1 MPVDVLIVG
10 AGPTGLLLAS
20 VLARYGVSLRLIDKR
35 PHPSQTSK
43 ALSVFARTLE
53 IFEQLGI
60 AEAAIAQGISIPKVQ
75 LYAGSDALVELSFQ
89 SIDAQYPFVLS
100 LPQSETENLLGSTL
114 EPLGVKVERSV
125 TFTELSQTDEGV
137 TATLHHGDDQEE
149 ICEAK
154 WLVGCDGAGSTVRDV
169 TGLTR
174 PGTSL
179 NAIMDLA
186 DVQLDWNLV
195 PDSFRVFYGTDGV
208 VGVIPL
214 PQNKWRLIVTVPPEA
229 EPREEPDLNWVEQA
243 LQGRSRH
250 SVHLSNP
257 IWSSRFS
264 IRQRMVD
271 SVRQGRVL
279 LAGDALSSHSPLGGQ
294 GMNTGLQ
301 DAYNL
306 GWKLALVV
314 QKQAHA
320 ALLDTY
326 GAERLPV
333 SRALLRTTAW
343 GTRFM
348 MMQNPVLQP
357 IRRAVI
363 GLALRADWVEHR
375 LVSTLS
381 ELTVHYRNSPIVQ
394 EGTGPFSQLKV
405 GDRAPDVKLQQDNH
419 PIRLVQVLFPQQFT
433 LLLFTAETSDPQELA
448 RLLHLTQEVAAQ
460 FPGLVTGQV
469 IQLGNFNA
477 EPASDQT
484 PILLDVDG
492 EAHRRYGAQQPC
504 LYLIRPDGYI
514 GYRSQSPAIKPI
526 KTYLTQVVGLTEP
539 IGADMA
545 PSRDH

>member
-1 MPVDVLIVG
+1 MPIDVLIVG

-60 AEAAIAQGISIPKVQ
+60 AEAAIARGIPIAKIQ
-75 LYAGSDALVELSFQ
+75 LYAGGDALAQLSFQ
-89 SIDAQYPFVLS
+89 SIDAHYPFVLS
-100 LPQSETENLLGSTL
+100 LPQSETEHLLESTL
-114 EPLGVKVERSV
+114 EPLGVQVERSV
-125 TFTELSQTDEGV
+125 AFTELTQTDEGIV
-137 TATLHHGDDQEE
+137 ATLRHGDDQEE
-149 ICEAK
+149 TCEAK
-154 WLVGCDGAGSTVRDV
+154 WLIGCDGAGSTVRDV

-179 NAIMDLA
+179 NATFDLA
-186 DVQLDWNLV
+186 DVQLDWDLA
-195 PDSFRVFYGTDGV
+195 PDCFRVFYGDDGV
-208 VGVIPL
+208 AGVIPL
-214 PQNKWRLIVTVPPEA
+214 PQNHWRLIVTVPPEA
-229 EPREEPDLNWVEQA
+229 EPREEPDLDWVERA
-243 LQGRSRH
+243 VQGRSRRP
-250 SVHLSNP
+250 VHLSNP

-314 QKQAHA
+314 QNQAHST
-320 ALLDTY
+320 LLDTY
-326 GAERLPV
+326 GVERLPV
-333 SRALLRTTAW
+333 SRALLTTTAW

-357 IRRAVI
+357 IRRVVM

-381 ELTVHYRNSPIVQ
+381 ELTVHYRNSPIGQ
-394 EGTGPFSQLKV
+394 EGGGTFSQLQV
-405 GDRAPDVKLQQDNH
+405 GDRAPDVRLQQGNH
-419 PIRLVQVLFPQQFT
+419 PIRLVQVLSPQQFT
-433 LLLFTAETSDPQELA
+433 LLLFTAETSAAEDLA
-448 RLLHLTQEVAAQ
+448 RLFQLARDGAAQ
-460 FPGLVTGQV
+460 FPGWVTGQV
-469 IQLGNFNA
+469 IQLGNVKA
-477 EPASDQT
+477 ERASDQP

-492 EAHRRYGAQQPC
+492 EAHRRYGVQQPS

-514 GYRSQSPAIKPI
+514 GYRCQSIAIETL
-526 KTYLTQVVGLTEP
+526 KTYLTQVVGLTDRSQY
-539 IGADMA
+539 G
-545 PSRDH
+545 SRPRSLG